1 MKEQLYRW
9 RNKQIRQHTAV
20 IDGEIAPSL
29 VLKNATYLNVFLKQW
44 VKAHIWIYDDRIV
57 YIGEE
62 MPEHVSDETDIVDCA
77 GQYLVPGYVEP
88 HVHPFQLYNPH
99 SFVEYASKRGTTTF
113 VNDNLML
120 LLLLQKKKAFSLLD
134 DSQTLPVSMFWWA
147 RFDSQSELR
156 DEESFIDDDVVL
168 DWLSHNAVIQGG
180 ELTNWPEILSE
191 DDRGLY
197 WMQEAKQRRKVVEG
211 HFPGASPKTLTK
223 LKLLGA
229 DGDHES
235 ISAEEV
241 YNRVS
246 LGYYTGLRY
255 SSIRPD
261 LPGILAGLSSY
272 GGQFYDYLFFTTDG
286 STPSF
291 YEQGVM
297 DRCIEIAI
305 ESGVSTEEAY
315 AMATINAARYFGIDH
330 RIGSIAPGRIAHIN
344 FLDAKD
350 APTPTAVLAKGEW
363 ITFEGYAFQRLTPN
377 IEWPRYGLSELTI
390 DWSLREDDL
399 IFSSPIGMTMLNDVI
414 MKPYLV
420 QSESQSQS
428 LSTADETANVMLLDR
443 DGHWRISSFLRG
455 FTKSIGGLV
464 SSYSNTG
471 DIVLIGKNTDDMNQA
486 FERMKELG
494 GAIVIVNQGE
504 IIYELP
510 LPLQGVMSDLS
521 MDDLM
526 VKERELKTILKEHGY
541 PFNDPVYTLLFL
553 SSTHLP
559 YVRIT
564 PKGIIDIKKKEI
576 LFPSV
581 MR

>member
-20 IDGEIAPSL
+20 VNGDIAPTL

-44 VKAHIWIYDDRIV
+44 IKANIWIYEDRIV
-57 YIGEE
+57 YVGDD
-62 MPEHVSDETDIVDCA
+62 MPDYVSDRTEIKDCS

-134 DSQTLPVSMFWWA
+134 DSQTLPVSMFWSA

-156 DEESFIDDDVVL
+156 DEEELINDETVL
-168 DWLSHNAVIQGG
+168 DWLSHDAVMHGG
-180 ELTNWPEILSE
+180 ELTNWPEILNE

-197 WMQEAKQRRKVVEG
+197 WMQETKRHRKVVEG
-211 HFPGASPKTLTK
+211 HFPGASIKTLAK

-235 ISAEEV
+235 ISGDEV

-261 LPGILAGLSSY
+261 LPNILDDLKAYDGEY
-272 GGQFYDYLFFTTDG
+272 YDYLFFTTDG

-291 YEQGVM
+291 YEQGVI

-305 ESGVSTEEAY
+305 EKGVKPEEAY
-315 AMATINAARYFGIDH
+315 AMATINSARYFGIDH
-330 RIGSIAPGRIAHIN
+330 RLGSIAPGRIAHIN
-344 FLDAKD
+344 FLE
-350 APTPTAVLAKGEW
+350 APDQPEPTAVLAKGEW
-363 ITFEGYAFQRLTPN
+363 ITFDGYAFQRLTPD
-377 IEWPRYGLSELTI
+377 IEWLRYGFSELNI

-399 IFSSPIGMTMLNDVI
+399 IFSSPIGMKMLNDVI
-414 MKPYLV
+414 LKPYPV
-420 QSESQSQS
+420 KSESQSQQ
-428 LSTADETANVMLLDR
+428 LPEEDDTAYVMLMDR
-443 DGHWRISSFLRG
+443 DGEWRISSFLKG
-455 FTKSIGGLV
+455 YTKSIGGLA

-471 DIVLIGKNTDDMNQA
+471 DIVLIGKNTDDMNMA
-486 FERMKELG
+486 FERMKALG
-494 GAIVIVNQGE
+494 GAIVVVNDGD

-510 LPLQGVMSDLS
+510 LPLQGVMSDLP
-521 MDDLM
+521 MDELM
-526 VKERELKTILKEHGY
+526 AKERELKTLIKEHGY
-541 PFNDPVYTLLFL
+541 SYSDPVYTLLFL

-559 YVRIT
+559 YIRIT
-564 PKGIIDIKKKEI
+564 PKGLMDIKKKEI